1 MKKVTLAISAL
12 ALAVNTASAITVYEN
27 EDLGTKVDFT
37 GSARLKWTSNSNKTS
52 TAAGTT
58 REHINE
64 AVRNNSSRF
73 GFKAS
78 QELGYGYYGIGRV
91 EWRFRGTSRS
101 QHDFDDIYTRQLYAG
116 IGNKKYGEVLYGNMT
131 VITDEVKQTDLPN
144 TLSLSEGLLVGSAR
158 RALQY
163 SYQGIEGL
171 KVGGF
176 YGDRSQR
183 GNNGLDLAVER
194 KDVWGLA
201 AIYKHKI
208 DDKQSAT
215 VATGV
220 TRERFM
226 NDSNRTAYSLG
237 TKYTFDK
244 TTLGLDLERSIGKNQ
259 SGILGNKRTQN
270 QVRTVV
276 YQKVTDQLNAYT
288 MYAFKTDKTSANNR
302 KAKTHEFMVGTEYY
316 IVPKYLKTFVE
327 WKTAS
332 TKNYTNGAKTSKVRD
347 NTTVIGV
354 RAYW

>member
-1 MKKVTLAISAL
+1 MKKTTLAISAL
-12 ALAVNTASAITVYEN
+12 ALAVNTASAYTIYDN
-27 EDLGTKVDFT
+27 YDSGTKVDFV
-37 GSARLKWTSNSNKTS
+37 GSARLKWTSTS
-52 TAAGTT
+52 DKVSSATGTT
-58 REHINE
+58 RNHVNQ

-73 GFKAS
+73 GFKVS

-116 IGNKKYGEVLYGNMT
+116 IGNKKYGELVYGNMT
-131 VITDEVKQTDLPN
+131 VITDSVKQTDLPN
-144 TLSLSEGLLVGSAR
+144 TLSLSDGLLVGTAR
-158 RALQY
+158 RVLQY

-244 TTLGLDLERSIGKNQ
+244 TTFGLDLERSIGKNQ
-259 SGILGNKRTQN
+259 NGIVGNKRTQN
-270 QVRTVV
+270 QVRTVI
-276 YQKVTDQLNAYT
+276 YQNVTDNLNAYT
-288 MYAFKTDKTSANNR
+288 MYAYKTDKFSATER
-302 KAKTHEFMVGTEYY
+302 KAKTHQFMVGTEYY

-327 WKTAS
+327 WQTS
-332 TKNYTNGAKTSKVRD
+332 RTKNYTSGAKTSKVRN